1 MLSLCPRDLGHETNK
16 GAQRRSE
23 AGGGPMYNFE
33 YQMQHTWIFP
43 EESLSAAIKVGT
55 ALIPYLFFDFLI
67 TCELPYLNRGDPS
80 LQ

>member
-43 EESLSAAIKVGT
+43 ENRESVGSDQSRYGPDSLS
-55 ALIPYLFFDFLI
+55 LF
-67 TCELPYLNRGDPS
+67 
-80 LQ
+80 